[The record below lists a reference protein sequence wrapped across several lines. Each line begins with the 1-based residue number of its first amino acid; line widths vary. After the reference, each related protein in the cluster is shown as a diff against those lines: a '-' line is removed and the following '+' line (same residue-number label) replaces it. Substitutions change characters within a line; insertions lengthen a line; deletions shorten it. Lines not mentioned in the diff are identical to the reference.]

1 LQSGKAKDGLVIM
14 RETITFD
21 HHAEH
26 AWLNFAIR
34 LLIVL
39 LILFLF
45 LTLAGDSLGQAVKPE
60 LSQAEVWEA
69 ERRLCRLGYW
79 TGPIDGIFDNGSK
92 QALIAF
98 QKIEGRK
105 RTGTLTPAELE
116 AIRQAKPPEPLDTT
130 YPHIEIDLKRQVLMF
145 VNEKGYAVSI
155 LPVCT
160 GSEKR
165 YLDCGQWVRAHT
177 PRGKFIVTRKIK
189 GWRLSRLGLLYYPNY
204 IHNGIAIHGSL
215 SINTYPASHGCI
227 RIPMF
232 ASKSLSEMTPVG
244 TIVVVYDR

>member
-1 LQSGKAKDGLVIM
+1 M

-21 HHAEH
+21 HHFEH
-26 AWLNFAIR
+26 AWLHFAIR
-34 LLIVL
+34 LVIVL
-39 LILFLF
+39 LLIFLLLVF
-45 LTLAGDSLGQAVKPE
+45 TENSLGQPVKQE

-69 ERRLCRLGYW
+69 ERRLCKLGYW
-79 TGPIDGIFDNGSK
+79 TGPIDGDFDNGSK

-105 RTGTLTPAELE
+105 QTGKLTRDELE
-116 AIRQAKPPEPLDTT
+116 AIRLATRPEPLDTS

-145 VNEKGYAVSI
+145 VNEKGQAASI

-160 GSEKR
+160 GSGER
-165 YLDCGQWVRAHT
+165 YLDGGKWVRAQT

-215 SINTYPASHGCI
+215 SMNTYPASHGCI

-232 ASKSLSEMTPVG
+232 ASKSVSEMTPVG
-244 TIVVVYDR
+244 TIVVVYDG